1 MVNAVTV
8 EKILQILEELAK
20 EGIKTD
26 KIPVSS
32 CTIYRAIEKQGFNAE
47 QIVTRNKMLNGQIN
61 IGNKLAY
68 IRAKEQE
75 LSEEAREKL
84 ITYGIFGEKTVGN
97 NSQTQQFIE
106 VLEMLE
112 QASFNTKV
120 ITTKPHTL
128 REELER
134 QGFNADEILAKNT
147 KLDGEMNIGD
157 KVSSIRAKKQEL
169 SEEERKDLIKY
180 GILGKRETKYRKS
193 RPKIETSQFIDI
205 LKTLKQVG
213 LDTGKITTDSHT
225 LREELEKQGFNADG
239 IVAEHAE
246 LDGEMNIGNKVS
258 SIRAKEQELSEE
270 ERKDLIKYGILGKR
284 ETKHR
289 NGKPKLE
296 TSQFIDILEI
306 LKQVGL
312 DTGKITTDSH
322 TLREELEK
330 QGFNADGIV
339 AEHAELDGKMNIGN
353 RVGIERRAKT
363 KHSEEETKILTE
375 YGILGERKTGRK
387 QKKTKSKEV
396 SEEKLIK
403 EIAKL
408 AMKRNVKMSQLQEIC
423 DSYGVAIED
432 VLAYIQQLEIPFEN
446 DLE

>member
-84 ITYGIFGEKTVGN
+84 ITYGIFGKKTVGN
-97 NSQTQQFIE
+97 KSQTQQFIE
-106 VLEMLE
+106 VLE
-112 QASFNTKV
+112 QAGFNTKV

-134 QGFNADEILAKNT
+134 QGFNADEMLEEHK

-180 GILGKRETKYRKS
+180 GILGKRETKHRKS

-258 SIRAKEQELSEE
+258 SIRVKEQELSEE

-284 ETKHR
+284 EVKPR

-296 TSQFIDILEI
+296 TSQFIDILKT
-306 LKQVGL
+306 LKQIGL
-312 DTGKITTDSH
+312 DTGKITTESH

-330 QGFNADGIV
+330 QGFNANEIV
-339 AEHAELDGKMNIGN
+339 AEHKTLDGEMNIGN

-387 QKKTKSKEV
+387 QKETKSKEV

-408 AMKRNVKMSQLQEIC
+408 AMRRNVKMSQLQEIC
-423 DSYGVAIED
+423 HSYGVKIEE
-432 VLAYIQQLEIPFEN
+432 VLAYIQQLEIPFES

>member
-47 QIVTRNKMLNGQIN
+47 QIVTRNKRLNGQIN

-68 IRAKEQE
+68 
-75 LSEEAREKL
+75 
-84 ITYGIFGEKTVGN
+84 
-97 NSQTQQFIE
+97 
-106 VLEMLE
+106 
-112 QASFNTKV
+112 
-120 ITTKPHTL
+120 
-128 REELER
+128 
-134 QGFNADEILAKNT
+134 
-147 KLDGEMNIGD
+147 
-157 KVSSIRAKKQEL
+157 IRAKKQEL

-180 GILGKRETKYRKS
+180 GILGKRETKHRKS

-225 LREELEKQGFNADG
+225 LREELE
-239 IVAEHAE
+239 
-246 LDGEMNIGNKVS
+246 
-258 SIRAKEQELSEE
+258 R
-270 ERKDLIKYGILGKR
+270 
-284 ETKHR
+284 
-289 NGKPKLE
+289 
-296 TSQFIDILEI
+296 
-306 LKQVGL
+306 
-312 DTGKITTDSH
+312 
-322 TLREELEK
+322 